1 MKHIIITGGN
11 SGIGCAIA
19 EAFLQQH
26 DAVKIWLGMRSNRD
40 RAETLLAQFPQQIEM
55 LDLDVTSADD
65 WQKAVQEINAP
76 IAVLVN
82 NAGKHDDHLLANMND
97 NSWHEVIDINLNS
110 AYYGSKAVLPS
121 MMRERFGRIINISSL
136 SAILPRIGQVNYA
149 AAKAG
154 LNAMTQ
160 ALSKE
165 VARMGITVNAIM
177 PGFIETEALNSLPD
191 EAKSQAKKEIPM
203 RRFGKASEVAAAVRF
218 LASDDAAYIT
228 GSILKIDGGIF

>member
-19 EAFLQQH
+19 EAFLQQY
-26 DAVKIWLGMRSNRD
+26 DAVKIWLGVRSNRN
-40 RAETLLAQFPQQIEM
+40 RAEALQAQFPQQIGLLE
-55 LDLDVTSADD
+55 LDVTHAED
-65 WQKAVQEINAP
+65 WQKAMQEIDAP

-82 NAGKHDDHLLANMND
+82 NAGKHDDHLFANMSED
-97 NSWHEVIDINLNS
+97 SWHDVIDINLHS
-110 AYYGSKAVLPS
+110 AYHGTKAVLPS
-121 MMRERFGRIINISSL
+121 MMRERYGRIINISSL

-177 PGFIETEALNSLPD
+177 PGFIETEALSSLPD
-191 EAKSQAKKEIPM
+191 DAKALAKKDIPM

-228 GSILKIDGGIF
+228 GTILKIDGGIF

>member
-19 EAFLQQH
+19 EAFLQH
-26 DAVKIWLGMRSNRD
+26 NEAWKIWLGVRSNRE
-40 RAETLLAQFPQQIEM
+40 RAETLLEKFPQHVAL
-55 LDLDVTSADD
+55 LDLDVTRAED
-65 WQKAVQEINAP
+65 WQKAVTEINAP
-76 IAVLVN
+76 IAILVN
-82 NAGKHDDHLLANMND
+82 NAGKHDDHLLANMNEQ
-97 NSWHEVIDINLNS
+97 SWHGVIDSNLNS
-110 AYYGSKAVLPS
+110 AYHGSKAVLPS
-121 MMRERFGRIINISSL
+121 MMRERYGRIINISSL
-136 SAILPRIGQVNYA
+136 SAILPRMGQVNYA

-177 PGFIETEALNSLPD
+177 PGFIETEALHSLPD
-191 EAKSQAKKEIPM
+191 EAKALAKKEIPM
-203 RRFGKASEVAAAVRF
+203 RRFGKASEVAAAVKF

>member
-11 SGIGCAIA
+11 SEIGGAIA
-19 EAFLQQH
+19 EAFLQQS
-26 DAVKIWLGMRSNRD
+26 DSVKVWLGVRSNRN
-40 RAETLLAQFPQQIEM
+40 RAEALRSQFPQQVG
-55 LDLDVTSADD
+55 LLVLDVTRAED
-65 WQKAVQEINAP
+65 WQNAIHAIDAP

-82 NAGKHDDHLLANMND
+82 NAGKHDDHLFANMNEQ
-97 NSWHEVIDINLNS
+97 SWHDVIDSNLNS
-110 AYYGSKAVLPS
+110 AYHGSKAVLPS
-121 MMRERFGRIINISSL
+121 MMRERYGRIINLSSL
-136 SAILPRIGQVNYA
+136 SAILPRMGQVNYA

-177 PGFIETEALNSLPD
+177 PGFIETEALSSMPA
-191 EAKSQAKKEIPM
+191 EAKALAKKEIPM

-228 GSILKIDGGIF
+228 GSIVKIDGGIF

>member
-1 MKHIIITGGN
+1 MKNIIITGGN

-19 EAFLQQH
+19 KAFLQQH
-26 DAVKIWLGMRSNRD
+26 DAVKIWLGVRHNRHL
-40 RAETLLAQFPQQIEM
+40 AEALMLEYPQQVSLLE
-55 LDLDVTSADD
+55 LDVTRAED
-65 WQKAVQEINAP
+65 WQKAIEEIHAP
-76 IAVLVN
+76 IAVLIN

-97 NSWHEVIDINLNS
+97 QSWHDVIDSNLNS

-121 MMRERFGRIINISSL
+121 MMRAGFGRIINVSSL
-136 SAILPRIGQVNYA
+136 SSILPRIGQVNYA

-160 ALSKE
+160 ALAKE

-177 PGFIETEALNSLPD
+177 PGFIETEALHSLTD
-191 EAKSQAKKEIPM
+191 EAKILAKKEIPM
-203 RRFGKASEVAAAVRF
+203 RRFGKASEVAAAVCF

-228 GSILKIDGGIF
+228 GAILKIDGGIF

>member
-19 EAFLQQH
+19 EAFLQQY
-26 DAVKIWLGMRSNRD
+26 DAVKIWLGVRSNRN
-40 RAETLLAQFPQQIEM
+40 RAEALQAQFPQQIGLLE
-55 LDLDVTSADD
+55 LDVTHAED
-65 WQKAVQEINAP
+65 WQKAMQEIDAS

-82 NAGKHDDHLLANMND
+82 NAGKHDDHLFANMSED
-97 NSWHEVIDINLNS
+97 SWHDVIDINLHS
-110 AYYGSKAVLPS
+110 AYHGTKAVLPS
-121 MMRERFGRIINISSL
+121 MMRERYGRIINISSL

-177 PGFIETEALNSLPD
+177 PGFIETEALSSLPD
-191 EAKSQAKKEIPM
+191 DAKALAKKDIPM

-228 GSILKIDGGIF
+228 GTILKIDGGIF

>member
-19 EAFLQQH
+19 TAFLQQN
-26 DAVKIWLGMRSNRD
+26 DLVKIWLGVRSNRD
-40 RAETLLAQFPQQIEM
+40 RAEALLQQFPQNVALLE
-55 LDLDVTSADD
+55 LDVTRAED
-65 WQKAVQEINAP
+65 WEKAIQEIHAP

-82 NAGKHDDHLLANMND
+82 NAGKHDDHLLANMNEQ
-97 NSWHEVIDINLNS
+97 SWHDVIDANLNS

-121 MMRERFGRIINISSL
+121 MMRACYGRIINISSL
-136 SAILPRIGQVNYA
+136 NSILPRIGQVNYA

-177 PGFIETEALNSLPD
+177 PGFIDTEALSSLPD
-191 EAKSQAKKEIPM
+191 DAKTLAKKEIPM
-203 RRFGKASEVAAAVRF
+203 RRFGKASEIAAAVYF

-228 GSILKIDGGIF
+228 GAILKIDGGIF

>member
-19 EAFLQQH
+19 EAFLQQC
-26 DAVKIWLGMRSNRD
+26 DAVKIWLGVRSNRN
-40 RAETLLAQFPQQIEM
+40 RAEALQAQFPQQVGLIE
-55 LDLDVTSADD
+55 LDVTRAED
-65 WQKAVQEINAP
+65 WQKAMQEINAP

-82 NAGKHDDHLLANMND
+82 NAGKHDDHLFANMSED
-97 NSWHEVIDINLNS
+97 SWHDVIDINLHS
-110 AYYGSKAVLPS
+110 AYHGTKAVLPS
-121 MMRERFGRIINISSL
+121 MMRERYGRIINISSL

-177 PGFIETEALNSLPD
+177 PGFIETEALSSLPED
-191 EAKSQAKKEIPM
+191 AKALAKKDIPM

-228 GSILKIDGGIF
+228 GAILKIDGGIF

>member
-19 EAFLQQH
+19 EAFLQQY
-26 DAVKIWLGMRSNRD
+26 DAVKIWLGVRSNRN
-40 RAETLLAQFPQQIEM
+40 RAEALQAQFPQQVGLLE
-55 LDLDVTSADD
+55 LDVTRAED
-65 WQKAVQEINAP
+65 WQKAMQEIDAP

-82 NAGKHDDHLLANMND
+82 NAGKHDDHLFANMSED
-97 NSWHEVIDINLNS
+97 SWHDVIDINLHS
-110 AYYGSKAVLPS
+110 AYHGTKAVLPS
-121 MMRERFGRIINISSL
+121 MMRERYGRIINISSL

-177 PGFIETEALNSLPD
+177 PGFIETEALSSLPD
-191 EAKSQAKKEIPM
+191 DAKALAKKDIPM

-228 GSILKIDGGIF
+228 GAILKIDGGIF